1 LQSQEDKVRFL
12 NDAEP
17 ILQQIQAP
25 RSRLF
30 LSKRIAEL
38 TGVSQDEM
46 QGMLKLPNIQRQQ
59 QARPKQTRTPV
70 SIQRRFLLMML
81 MRPDLVSAQDS
92 SLIKGETDE
101 DKMLRAGI
109 EAAILYPSSKPA
121 AILHHMQDK
130 SDPKLMREVEREL
143 QLLDESLDVAL
154 EISGAR
160 KQLIEMRQQRAHTNL
175 FDTIKEKSLSEL
187 TEEERALLRGLGNS
201 QKNSM

>member
-1 LQSQEDKVRFL
+1 
-12 NDAEP
+12 
-17 ILQQIQAP
+17 
-25 RSRLF
+25 
-30 LSKRIAEL
+30 
-38 TGVSQDEM
+38 
-46 QGMLKLPNIQRQQ
+46 
-59 QARPKQTRTPV
+59 
-70 SIQRRFLLMML
+70 
-81 MRPDLVSAQDS
+81 
-92 SLIKGETDE
+92 
-101 DKMLRAGI
+101 
-109 EAAILYPSSKPA
+109 
-121 AILHHMQDK
+121 MQDK